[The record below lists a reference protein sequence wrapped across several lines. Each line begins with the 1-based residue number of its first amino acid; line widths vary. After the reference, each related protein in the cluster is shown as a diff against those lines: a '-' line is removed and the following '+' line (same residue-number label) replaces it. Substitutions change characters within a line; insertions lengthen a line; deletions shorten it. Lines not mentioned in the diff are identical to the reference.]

1 MLFSTEQAIE
11 EIRPLNPVV
20 TWSLDTLSDLNLTT
34 LFTLY
39 PTCFLEPSTL
49 NASDYVSRWI
59 TPNGQIITLTNS
71 SFVNVSFVNNSIM
84 LTVNFEQFR
93 VFQGRVNTDQGERQ
107 STLYFF
113 GRNLTYQDAGT
124 YTCEVRSSSA
134 PAQSPWLSA
143 SVEVEL
149 EGKDTCG

>member
-1 MLFSTEQAIE
+1 MLFSTEQVIE

-20 TWSLDTLSDLNLTT
+20 TWSLDTLSGVNLTT
-34 LFTLY
+34 LLTLY

-49 NASDYVSRWI
+49 NASDYVSRWT
-59 TPNGQIITLTNS
+59 TPNGQIITFINS
-71 SFVNVSFVNNSIM
+71 SFVNVSFVNNSTM
-84 LTVNFEQFR
+84 LTVNSEQFI

-107 STLYFF
+107 STLLFF
-113 GRNLTYQDAGT
+113 RRNLTYQDAGT

-134 PAQSPWLSA
+134 PAQSPWISA

-149 EGKDTCG
+149 EGKDTRG

>member
-1 MLFSTEQAIE
+1 MLFSTEQIIE

-20 TWSLDTLSDLNLTT
+20 TWSLDTLSGFNLTT
-34 LFTLY
+34 LLTLY

-59 TPNGQIITLTNS
+59 TPNGQTITFTNNS
-71 SFVNVSFVNNSIM
+71 YVTVTFVNNSIM
-84 LTVNFEQFR
+84 FTTSAEPFK
-93 VFQGRVNTDQGERQ
+93 VFQGQVNTDQGDRR
-107 STLYFF
+107 STLLFF
-113 GRNLTYQDAGT
+113 GRSLTYQDAGT

-149 EGKDTCG
+149 EGKNTRG